1 MLAED
6 HKIVRQGLAGL
17 LEDEEDF
24 TVIAEAE
31 NGQQAVELA
40 GQYKPDVIVMDIN
53 MPLLNGIEAT
63 QIIKQ
68 ENPGI
73 QIIGLS
79 VNIDE
84 KTASAMRCRR
94 LTLFIQGWSSG
105 GFMLRHPRCLRLSV
119 RHIIRETHMS
129 ETQFLLYLKALIW
142 SVFVS
147 YTNTTVQH
155 LAEALN
161 KGSISG
167 DHPELQDTHLGIC
180 LRYFL
185 AELRT
190 HRSGASSRKHS
201 IRSGKPPS
209 LIYKNKVIE
218 VGHYVITAQPLE
230 QVPDN
235 CYGVVHCRNSGSMR
249 FPLSSKAS
257 DTCNRSSVSDYAG
270 LHPHHPPE

>member
-1 MLAED
+1 
-6 HKIVRQGLAGL
+6 
-17 LEDEEDF
+17 
-24 TVIAEAE
+24 
-31 NGQQAVELA
+31 
-40 GQYKPDVIVMDIN
+40 
-53 MPLLNGIEAT
+53 
-63 QIIKQ
+63 
-68 ENPGI
+68 
-73 QIIGLS
+73 
-79 VNIDE
+79 
-84 KTASAMRCRR
+84 
-94 LTLFIQGWSSG
+94 
-105 GFMLRHPRCLRLSV
+105 
-119 RHIIRETHMS
+119 MS

-185 AELRT
+185 AELQDPQER
-190 HRSGASSRKHS
+190 RILSEALYQVRESL
-201 IRSGKPPS
+201 PS

-235 CYGVVHCRNSGSMR
+235 CYGVVHCLQEQRIHALFR
-249 FPLSSKAS
+249 CPQKHLIPAI
-257 DTCNRSSVSDYAG
+257 V
-270 LHPHHPPE
+270 HPFQIMPVYTLTIPPE